1 MKEEILHIQQAME
14 RQSYIGD
21 RSIATSI
28 YLATK
33 MGKPLLIE
41 GEAGVG
47 KTEAAKVLAAMLDT
61 QLIRPQCYEGLDVHT
76 ALYEWNYQRQI
87 LQIRLRE
94 RQNDDPSE
102 LEAQIFS
109 REYLLERPLLRA
121 ITAEQGPPVLLID
134 EIDRADEEFEAF
146 LLELLSDFQVT
157 VPELGTIRAHHIPY
171 VVLTSNRTR
180 ELGDGLR
187 RRCLYLWIEYP
198 SWEKEVKILR
208 TKVPELNEELSR
220 KIASFVQ
227 ELRKL
232 RLFKSPGIAETLDW
246 ARALVTLHRAY
257 LDVETVMETLGCFVK
272 DHQDARSV
280 DERSVQD
287 ILEKV
292 EHESGGP

>member
-14 RQSYIGD
+14 RQRYIGD
-21 RSIATSI
+21 RSIATAI

-33 MGKPLLIE
+33 MDKPLLIE

-61 QLIRPQCYEGLDVHT
+61 QLIRLQCYEGLDVHT

-87 LQIRLRE
+87 LQIRLGEMR
-94 RQNDDPSE
+94 NDDPSE

-109 REYLLERPLLRA
+109 REYLLERPLLQA
-121 ITAEQGPPVLLID
+121 LTAEQGPPVLLID
-134 EIDRADEEFEAF
+134 EIDRADEEFEAL

-157 VPELGTIRAHHIPY
+157 VPELGTIRADHIPY

-220 KIASFVQ
+220 KIASFVR

-232 RLFKSPGIAETLDW
+232 HLFKSPGIAETLDW
-246 ARALVTLHRAY
+246 ARALVTLHRAS
-257 LDVETVMETLGCFVK
+257 LDVEIVMETLGCFVK
-272 DHQDARSV
+272 DHQDATVV

>member
-1 MKEEILHIQQAME
+1 M
-14 RQSYIGD
+14 
-21 RSIATSI
+21 
-28 YLATK
+28 
-33 MGKPLLIE
+33 
-41 GEAGVG
+41 
-47 KTEAAKVLAAMLDT
+47 DT
-61 QLIRPQCYEGLDVHT
+61 QLIRLQCYEGLDVHT

-94 RQNDDPSE
+94 MQNDDPSE

-121 ITAEQGPPVLLID
+121 LTAEQGPPVLLID

-146 LLELLSDFQVT
+146 LLELLSEFQVT

-187 RRCLYLWIEYP
+187 RRCLYLWVEYP
-198 SWEKEVKILR
+198 SWEKEVMILR

-220 KIASFVQ
+220 KITSFVQ

-246 ARALVTLHRAY
+246 ARALVTLHRAS

-272 DHQDARSV
+272 DHQDATSV
-280 DERSVQD
+280 DERSVQH

-292 EHESGGP
+292 ERESGRP

>member
-1 MKEEILHIQQAME
+1 ME
-14 RQSYIGD
+14 
-21 RSIATSI
+21 
-28 YLATK
+28 
-33 MGKPLLIE
+33 
-41 GEAGVG
+41 
-47 KTEAAKVLAAMLDT
+47 
-61 QLIRPQCYEGLDVHT
+61 
-76 ALYEWNYQRQI
+76 YQRQI
-87 LQIRLRE
+87 LQIRLGE
-94 RQNDDPSE
+94 RQNGDPSE

-109 REYLLERPLLRA
+109 REFLLERPLLRA
-121 ITAEQGPPVLLID
+121 LTAEQGPPVLLID

-157 VPELGTIRAHHIPY
+157 VPELGTIRAHHIPH

-246 ARALVTLHRAY
+246 ARALVTLHRAS
-257 LDVETVMETLGCFVK
+257 LDVEIVMETLGCFVK
-272 DHQDARSV
+272 DHQDATRV
-280 DERSVQD
+280 DEKSVRD
-287 ILEKV
+287 ILKKV

>member
-1 MKEEILHIQQAME
+1 MKEGILHIQQAME
-14 RQSYIGD
+14 RQRYIGD
-21 RSIATSI
+21 RPIATAI

-33 MGKPLLIE
+33 MNKPLLIE

-47 KTEAAKVLAAMLDT
+47 KTEAAKVLAALLDT
-61 QLIRPQCYEGLDVHT
+61 QLIRLQCYEGLDVHT

-87 LQIRLRE
+87 LQIRLGE
-94 RQNDDPSE
+94 MQNDDPSKV
-102 LEAQIFS
+102 EAQIFS

-121 ITAEQGPPVLLID
+121 LTAEQGPPVLLID

-157 VPELGTIRAHHIPY
+157 VPELGTIRARHIPH

-180 ELGDGLR
+180 DLGDGLR

-198 SWEKEVKILR
+198 SWEKEAKILR

-246 ARALVTLHRAY
+246 ARALVTLHRAS
-257 LDVETVMETLGCFVK
+257 LDVEIVMETLGCFVK
-272 DHQDARSV
+272 DHQDAKSV

-292 EHESGGP
+292 ESGGP